1 MVADEYAR
9 RAMAAQ
15 PSAQEAA
22 VAAEHIAKAIRK
34 LTALRTERERCAEVA
49 ELVGLY
55 RALVMSMES
64 IAERSE
70 AVLNA
75 ARQTLERLEAEID
88 DDANE
93 AG

>member
-1 MVADEYAR
+1 
-9 RAMAAQ
+9 
-15 PSAQEAA
+15 
-22 VAAEHIAKAIRK
+22 
-34 LTALRTERERCAEVA
+34 
-49 ELVGLY
+49 
-55 RALVMSMES
+55 MSMES

-70 AVLNA
+70 AVLNT